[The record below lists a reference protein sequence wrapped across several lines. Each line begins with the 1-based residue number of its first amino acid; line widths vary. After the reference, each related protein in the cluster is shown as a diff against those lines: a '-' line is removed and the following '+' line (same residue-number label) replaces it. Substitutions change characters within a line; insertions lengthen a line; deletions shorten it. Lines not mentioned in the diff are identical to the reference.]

1 MDGSQQ
7 QESSIKSGA
16 RLHYG
21 PGLLRLIESPDFRLH
36 FENEAWPA
44 ATKRLSG
51 VQKLVTDELRSTAE
65 TGESAAEETRNAKRR
80 PRDQDLKP

>member
-1 MDGSQQ
+1 MDGFKQ
-7 QESSIKSGA
+7 QESAIKSGA
-16 RLHYG
+16 RLQYG

>member
-16 RLHYG
+16 KLHYG

-36 FENEAWPA
+36 FKKEAWPA
-44 ATKRLSG
+44 ASKPLSG
-51 VQKLVTDELRSTAE
+51 VQKLAADELGAPQSRENPPQSKRE
-65 TGESAAEETRNAKRR
+65 TRSAAHGIRS
-80 PRDQDLKP
+80 